1 MFRHPGLRAVICNSH
16 MVADD
21 IHRRFGVERGR
32 LHVIHNAVDTDRFNP
47 GLASEYRTTV
57 RQRLGTSESC
67 RVWLMVGSGFQRK
80 GVAEA
85 IRALAGLSG
94 DQLWIVGNDRQPR
107 HYRKLAERM
116 GVSNRVRFLGP
127 QTDVRPYLAAADALL
142 QPAWYD
148 PFPNACLEALACGLP
163 VIASS
168 STGTAELIR
177 SGENGAICQAGNPDD
192 LLQQMKSLQPRLGDK
207 ALHAAAAA
215 TVCELRV
222 ERMLGQFAALYGGLM
237 NDR

>member
-1 MFRHPGLRAVICNSH
+1 
-16 MVADD
+16 
-21 IHRRFGVERGR
+21 
-32 LHVIHNAVDTDRFNP
+32 
-47 GLASEYRTTV
+47 
-57 RQRLGTSESC
+57 
-67 RVWLMVGSGFQRK
+67 
-80 GVAEA
+80 
-85 IRALAGLSG
+85 
-94 DQLWIVGNDRQPR
+94 
-107 HYRKLAERM
+107 M

-127 QTDVRPYLAAADALL
+127 QTDVRPYLAAADAFL

-177 SGENGAICQAGNPDD
+177 SGENGSICQAGDPDD
-192 LLQQMKSLQPRLGDK
+192 LLQQMKSLQPGLGDK

-215 TVCELRV
+215 TVYELRV
-222 ERMLGQFAALYGGLM
+222 ERMLGQFATLYGGLM